1 MDSVQLTDLFTVA
14 HFIKARCDHGLKA
27 GEVKNVK
34 NYVFFEVEILDP
46 KTRMQ
51 LCYLDKV
58 CECGNFSIH
67 LALNRLSCNVGVF
80 TLLGFVQM
88 TIWARE
94 KHKAYLQEFREYPVL
109 RSAII
114 PLFL

>member
-1 MDSVQLTDLFTVA
+1 M
-14 HFIKARCDHGLKA
+14 
-27 GEVKNVK
+27 
-34 NYVFFEVEILDP
+34 
-46 KTRMQ
+46 
-51 LCYLDKV
+51 
-58 CECGNFSIH
+58 
-67 LALNRLSCNVGVF
+67 F

-114 PLFL
+114 PLFF